1 MSNNL
6 PPLANEADG
15 QTVKHAERSLKK
27 ESNPVRLIVGVVLM
41 AVACILL
48 FQSIATYIDGLSTLQ
63 YKSVNARVGAVNTL
77 FNAFDQSK
85 VCSVSFSLENREY
98 KTDVSVPPERIVKV
112 NELVQLY
119 YDSNNPN
126 KASLTQEVDYDATI
140 VKGSFGLF
148 ALCFAILLLF
158 KR

>member
-15 QTVKHAERSLKK
+15 QTVRQAERSLQK
-27 ESNPVRLIVGVVLM
+27 ESNPVRLIIGVVLM

-63 YKSVNARVGAVNTL
+63 YKSVNARVGTVNTT

-85 VCSVSFSLENREY
+85 ICSVSFSLDNREY
-98 KTDVSVPPERIVKV
+98 KTDVNVPPERIVKV

-126 KASLTQEVDYDATI
+126 KASLTQEVDYDSTI
-140 VKGSFGLF
+140 VKGAFGLF

>member
-15 QTVKHAERSLKK
+15 ETLVQTEQSIKK
-27 ESNPVRLIVGVVLM
+27 ESNPLRLIIGAVLM
-41 AVACILL
+41 VVATTLI
-48 FQSIATYIDGLSTLQ
+48 FQSIVTYVDGLSTLQ
-63 YKSVNARVGAVNTL
+63 YKSVNARVGAVNTI

-85 VCSVSFSLENREY
+85 VCTVSFTLDNRDY
-98 KTDVSVPPERIVKV
+98 KTEVNVPSQRIVKV

-126 KASLTQEVDYDATI
+126 KASLSQEVDYDSTI